1 MNNNNMHEVAIPL
14 QRNKKI
20 AVILGSIFLM
30 FSVAGFGLSLALLQG
45 RILESMNAMNY
56 FSTLTIFASLGL
68 TILTP
73 IGGKLG
79 DLYGRRNII
88 IISGL
93 IAVLCGVGMALTNN
107 AFIFMTLRL
116 LLGVAQG
123 MFISAPYILMG
134 EINEK
139 KDIPKS
145 MGYLSSA
152 IAIGG
157 FGSSIIAGFLSDRG
171 LLKAAILFPSIPL
184 LAGIILIALNLPNR
198 KKGQKSSID
207 ILGILFLALF
217 LSSLLL
223 SLNYGPKI
231 GWNNI
236 IIITALLSSI
246 VFLFFLIKTEKKSLE
261 PIIPLHLFLNKK
273 YSVLLIVGIICYFY
287 QNQMNVYAPLAI
299 QNILNKSATVSG
311 ALQLPRTIITM
322 ILPII
327 FGTWLGK
334 RKDKYWLAITFAAG
348 IPFIAFLSLSFTN
361 SASPVL
367 LFYIA
372 ISLTGIAESFRSV
385 SITPAAQA
393 TLQPQ
398 ELGIGTSLITF
409 MNSISSLVAATATGI
424 IFDSNKNNMGTAI
437 NKIFTLTAAVS
448 LLGVLI
454 AVFIVRKQD
463 KKDTAKAS
471 SN

>member
-198 KKGQKSSID
+198 KKGKKSSID
-207 ILGILFLALF
+207 ILGILFL
-217 LSSLLL
+217 
-223 SLNYGPKI
+223 
-231 GWNNI
+231 
-236 IIITALLSSI
+236 
-246 VFLFFLIKTEKKSLE
+246 
-261 PIIPLHLFLNKK
+261 
-273 YSVLLIVGIICYFY
+273 
-287 QNQMNVYAPLAI
+287 
-299 QNILNKSATVSG
+299 
-311 ALQLPRTIITM
+311 
-322 ILPII
+322 
-327 FGTWLGK
+327 
-334 RKDKYWLAITFAAG
+334 
-348 IPFIAFLSLSFTN
+348 LSF
-361 SASPVL
+361 
-367 LFYIA
+367 
-372 ISLTGIAESFRSV
+372 
-385 SITPAAQA
+385 
-393 TLQPQ
+393 
-398 ELGIGTSLITF
+398 
-409 MNSISSLVAATATGI
+409 
-424 IFDSNKNNMGTAI
+424 
-437 NKIFTLTAAVS
+437 
-448 LLGVLI
+448 
-454 AVFIVRKQD
+454 
-463 KKDTAKAS
+463 
-471 SN
+471 

>member
-1 MNNNNMHEVAIPL
+1 MNNNTIYEVAIPL

-93 IAVLCGVGMALTNN
+93 IAVL
-107 AFIFMTLRL
+107 
-116 LLGVAQG
+116 LGVAQG
-123 MFISAPYILMG
+123 TFISAPYILMG

-152 IAIGG
+152 IAVGG

-198 KKGQKSSID
+198 KKGKKSSID

-246 VFLFFLIKTEKKSLE
+246 VFLFLLIKTEKKSLE

-273 YSVLLIVGIICYFY
+273 YSVLLIVGIICY
-287 QNQMNVYAPLAI
+287 
-299 QNILNKSATVSG
+299 S
-311 ALQLPRTIITM
+311 
-322 ILPII
+322 
-327 FGTWLGK
+327 
-334 RKDKYWLAITFAAG
+334 KYT
-348 IPFIAFLSLSFTN
+348 
-361 SASPVL
+361 
-367 LFYIA
+367 
-372 ISLTGIAESFRSV
+372 
-385 SITPAAQA
+385 
-393 TLQPQ
+393 
-398 ELGIGTSLITF
+398 
-409 MNSISSLVAATATGI
+409 
-424 IFDSNKNNMGTAI
+424 
-437 NKIFTLTAAVS
+437 
-448 LLGVLI
+448 
-454 AVFIVRKQD
+454 
-463 KKDTAKAS
+463 
-471 SN
+471 